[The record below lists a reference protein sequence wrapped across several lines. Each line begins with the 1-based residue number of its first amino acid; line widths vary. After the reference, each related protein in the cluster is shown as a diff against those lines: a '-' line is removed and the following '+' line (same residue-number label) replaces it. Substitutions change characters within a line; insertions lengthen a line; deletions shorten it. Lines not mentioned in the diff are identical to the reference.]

1 MAQWLLD
8 TPICPKVR
16 CVEGQ
21 YLPPSKSRF
30 DNDVE
35 KYSITPLR
43 WGLNGAGRSAS
54 HWKPLLR
61 RRVPMR
67 DGRVVNPSV
76 PLHAPRGVVKG
87 R

>member
-1 MAQWLLD
+1 
-8 TPICPKVR
+8 VR
-16 CVEGQ
+16 CVEGAK
-21 YLPPSKSRF
+21 YLTSKSRF
-30 DNDVE
+30 CTDAE
-35 KYSITPLR
+35 KHPIITPR

-76 PLHAPRGVVKG
+76 PLRATGGVVKG
-87 R
+87 G

>member
-1 MAQWLLD
+1 MS
-8 TPICPKVR
+8 K
-16 CVEGQ
+16 GQ
-21 YLPPSKSRF
+21 YYLPSKSRL
-30 DNDVE
+30 DNDAE
-35 KYSITPLR
+35 KYSISAPR
-43 WGLNGAGRSAS
+43 WGLIGAGRSAS

-76 PLHAPRGVVKG
+76 PLHAPRGEVKG